1 VGNPAI
7 LIEDGEMAG
16 AVHGLMVAGNVFD
29 LLSQVTEVAKTPIF
43 LQGTIGPEMV
53 FHDVSVIARE

>member
-1 VGNPAI
+1 
-7 LIEDGEMAG
+7 MAG
-16 AVHGLMVAGNVFD
+16 AVHGLMVAGNVFE